1 MTKVGL
7 DVPRGGTAHTL
18 DEALELGESL
28 GFPLIVRPSF
38 TLGGGGSGFA
48 NDRMELTAIA
58 ARSLAISPVAEILV
72 EESIAGWKEFEL
84 EVMRDGADNGVIVC
98 SIENID
104 PMGVHTGDSITVAP
118 QQTLSDREYQRMRD
132 AALACIRAIG
142 VETGGSNVQF
152 AVEPTTG
159 RQV

>member
-1 MTKVGL
+1 
-7 DVPRGGTAHTL
+7 
-18 DEALELGESL
+18 ALVLAEEIGY
-28 GFPLIVRPSF
+28 PVIVRPSF

-48 NDRMELTAIA
+48 HAREELASLA
-58 ARSLAISPVAEILV
+58 RRSLEISPVTEILI

-84 EVMRDGADNGVIVC
+84 EVMRDGADNAVIVC
-98 SIENID
+98 SIENVD

-132 AALACIRAIG
+132 AAIQVLRVIG

-152 AVEPTTG
+152 AVDPATG
-159 RQV
+159 RQVLIE